1 MIKLFKYITIIIC
14 FTVIIFQCGNSFGQ
28 NEIES
33 SARAIIKPSKKID
46 SLFYKNKISELDS
59 LHGNNKSFLPK
70 YKLQCLIALSFYP
83 ELKSVNIDFTFKN
96 INTTMQCQPVLST
109 LLKNDRSYII
119 HINNKTSFNGLLID
133 DIPFNAQIGLIGHEL
148 AHVIDYEKGN
158 KNHIISR
165 GFDYL
170 SENTKKKFEY
180 FIDSLTIN
188 HGLGWQLY
196 DWSNY
201 SLNNNKSSEK
211 YKSFKRKI
219 YMTPAIILEQIQK
232 NSIYNEN

>member
-59 LHGNNKSFLPK
+59 LHGNNKSFLTK

-96 INTTMQCQPVLST
+96 IADTFHFQISQPFP
-109 LLKNDRSYII
+109 I
-119 HINNKTSFNGLLID
+119 
-133 DIPFNAQIGLIGHEL
+133 E
-148 AHVIDYEKGN
+148 
-158 KNHIISR
+158 
-165 GFDYL
+165 
-170 SENTKKKFEY
+170 
-180 FIDSLTIN
+180 
-188 HGLGWQLY
+188 
-196 DWSNY
+196 
-201 SLNNNKSSEK
+201 
-211 YKSFKRKI
+211 
-219 YMTPAIILEQIQK
+219 
-232 NSIYNEN
+232 